1 MEPRANSYPKK
12 WRAIDDAMAMPD
24 FALGVIGIIVVA
36 VDRMVGTA
44 VDGPVNDGII
54 MIFSCPDFI

>member
-1 MEPRANSYPKK
+1 MLEPRANSYPKK

-36 VDRMVGTA
+36 VDRMVGTTA

-54 MIFSCPDFI
+54 MI